1 MDVDAGTLRIG
12 IMGDFHRG
20 KHSHWATEAALLHA
34 AAPLGLRVA
43 PAWVGTRELAL
54 ADGTQQLS
62 RFDGLWGAPGSPFES
77 FEGMLRGIAWA
88 RVHDVPFLGTCAG
101 FQYALIEFSRNVLG
115 IADADSAENESGS
128 RNIVITPVA
137 CPLPERTGPRL
148 SGTGT
153 ARPEPGTS
161 FARLCGERDLR
172 GEYFCS
178 FETNAAYVPRWQAAG
193 LQVAAHG
200 ADGEMRA
207 FELPRRRFFVATLF
221 QPQLSSSYE
230 HPHPVIEGYLRACD
244 ERRSSAPGTRVSAP
258 F

>member
-20 KHSHWATEAALLHA
+20 KHSHWATEAALFHA
-34 AAPLGLRVA
+34 AARLGLRVA

-54 ADGTQQLS
+54 ADGTQRLS

-101 FQYALIEFSRNVLG
+101 FQYALIEFSRNVLR
-115 IADADSAENESGS
+115 IAHADSAENESGS

-178 FETNAAYVPRWQAAG
+178 FRPMRPTCRAGKPPACRWQPTEPTAKCEPSSYPGSA
-193 LQVAAHG
+193 
-200 ADGEMRA
+200 
-207 FELPRRRFFVATLF
+207 
-221 QPQLSSSYE
+221 SSS
-230 HPHPVIEGYLRACD
+230 P
-244 ERRSSAPGTRVSAP
+244 RSSNHNSPHHTSTLTP
-258 F
+258 